1 MAQQNREHFHVH
13 SENKAKAYEKKKK
26 VINTIKEL
34 LQNSNKRDLIEIIE
48 RESE

>member
-13 SENKAKAYEKKKK
+13 SENKAREYEKKKK

-34 LQNSNKRDLIEIIE
+34 LLNFSKRELIEIIE
-48 RESE
+48 KESK

>member
-13 SENKAKAYEKKKK
+13 SANKHKAHEEKKK

-34 LQNSNKRDLIEIIE
+34 LINHSKRELIEIIE
-48 RESE
+48 KESK

>member
-1 MAQQNREHFHVH
+1 MAQQNREHLHVH

-34 LQNSNKRDLIEIIE
+34 LQNSSKRDLIEIIE